1 VALIEEDSTLV
12 YDPKLVTVLL
22 AVFVMEGKSLEV
34 YVVVTV
40 CVTPVGKAVMLGVDV
55 SGFDCVT
62 E

>member
-1 VALIEEDSTLV
+1 
-12 YDPKLVTVLL
+12 
-22 AVFVMEGKSLEV
+22 MEGKSLEV

-40 CVTPVGKAVMLGVDV
+40 CVTPVGNVVMLGVDV